1 MSRRQQIAFGAVLF
15 LIGGG
20 LLARQ
25 FVPALEPLM
34 GWPLMLIPLGLLGI
48 VGAAILQR
56 GEWLIVCALLT
67 GIGFNLWA
75 ASHLNDSVWVSMIA
89 FLGFGLLLAS
99 LFDPTEKHSW
109 RQGLTLIALSAGL
122 FLLIGGKLFLPFP
135 RLNSYSP
142 ALVALIGAVLI
153 LTGLFRKKKQP

>member
-1 MSRRQQIAFGAVLF
+1 
-15 LIGGG
+15 
-20 LLARQ
+20 
-25 FVPALEPLM
+25 
-34 GWPLMLIPLGLLGI
+34 MLIPLGLLGI

-75 ASHLNDSVWVSMIA
+75 ASHLNDSVWISMIA

-99 LFDPTEKHSW
+99 LFDPTEKNSW

-122 FLLIGGKLFLPFP
+122 FCSSVANCSCLSAAEFILPGISRAHRRGINSD
-135 RLNSYSP
+135 RLVQEKE
-142 ALVALIGAVLI
+142 AAVTREQKEPYGSFCFSSLSQAAF
-153 LTGLFRKKKQP
+153 TRS